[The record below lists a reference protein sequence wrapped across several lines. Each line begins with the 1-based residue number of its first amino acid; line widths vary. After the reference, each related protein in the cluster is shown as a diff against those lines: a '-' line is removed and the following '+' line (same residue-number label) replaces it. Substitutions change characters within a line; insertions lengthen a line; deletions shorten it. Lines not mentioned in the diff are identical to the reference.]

1 MVFLMAKSHRKRSI
15 AVHLQLLQ
23 RHREGSSLPLLLAEI
38 SSQQIDG
45 VQLVKL
51 SNPILAYR
59 NIRILRMVFQ
69 KRNIDVVINQWGMN
83 FMTTLLLRMARG
95 ARNVKLVSVLHVD
108 PNNSI
113 VVSKIHNKINRVA
126 KTEHTHPLRAVQ
138 STHF

>member
-1 MVFLMAKSHRKRSI
+1 MNILFFSGSYLNYGGIEVVTSVLAKKFVEDGHQVTI
-15 AVHLQLLQ
+15 AALEMPH
-23 RHREGSSLPLLLAEI
+23 PEI

-83 FMTTLLLRMARG
+83 FMTTLLLRMA
-95 ARNVKLVSVLHVD
+95 
-108 PNNSI
+108 
-113 VVSKIHNKINRVA
+113 
-126 KTEHTHPLRAVQ
+126 
-138 STHF
+138 